1 MLGTVVGPLLATLLI
16 WAGVDFRIVILCT
29 LIPGLFAAGWMFF
42 LTREHE
48 PQRRDDTLAK
58 SSDARFPRLVWLF
71 LIGVL
76 FFGLGDFSRTFLILL
91 AGQDLGEGQ
100 GVCAGSISGA
110 VLLYSLH
117 NLVGAMAAFP
127 VGHLGDRTS
136 KVRVLAFGYAIGV
149 VTNLLLAF
157 FSHSLPWLVLAIL
170 LSGFYIAVEETL
182 EKAVVVGMLPKEL
195 RSRGLGVLACVNA
208 VGDMVSSIYV
218 GSLVQ
223 VGRPGLA
230 FGLAAF
236 VGALG
241 TPWLFTSS
249 RTRNEKTLN
258 QHPAPSRL
266 P

>member
-1 MLGTVVGPLLATLLI
+1 
-16 WAGVDFRIVILCT
+16 
-29 LIPGLFAAGWMFF
+29 
-42 LTREHE
+42 
-48 PQRRDDTLAK
+48 
-58 SSDARFPRLVWLF
+58 
-71 LIGVL
+71 
-76 FFGLGDFSRTFLILL
+76 
-91 AGQDLGEGQ
+91 
-100 GVCAGSISGA
+100 
-110 VLLYSLH
+110 
-117 NLVGAMAAFP
+117 MAAFP

-218 GSLVQ
+218 GSLVR

-258 QHPAPSRL
+258 QHPAPSRARDLHVPDLSLLSFL
-266 P
+266 PGVHGHLCGRCLVLDSRKTGMARSPVDGRFASSHPLSAKVRRPVTVNRSAFLQAFARFRTTGRRSGGHYCRADPVTQMHRSRGEHLQLFTFFSLSVPSGSIERW